1 MVQQIVR
8 LHIVQFVFM
17 VKLTNIAR
25 TELSVSSFLVRFAYA
40 LAAGM
45 IFLASLP
52 SDAHAGA
59 LSPVKIGAENDWFPY
74 SAERRGQAVGMVPEI
89 VQAAFAA
96 AGVSIEL
103 VSLPYSRC
111 MKMAES
117 DLLLGCF
124 DTLRNPLLE
133 KKYRWAAHPLLR
145 ARIDI
150 YARKDAPD
158 TPVHYDD
165 LYGKR
170 IGVTNG
176 YEYGAVFDG
185 DSAMRRDVGDS
196 DLFALRKLAA
206 GRIDYAL
213 VYTRIAAAAVREHA
227 DLRGRIK
234 SVGTLI
240 EPDIYLSFAPH
251 YPSIGQYIAAF
262 DAGMARIIRN
272 GEYARIEARWR

>member
-1 MVQQIVR
+1 MQQIVR
-8 LHIVQFVFM
+8 LHIVQFDLM
-17 VKLTNIAR
+17 ITPANIPHDGLSAPSFR
-25 TELSVSSFLVRFAYA
+25 TWIACAIATA
-40 LAAGM
+40 L
-45 IFLASLP
+45 IFLAWLS
-52 SDAHAGA
+52 SDAHAGT

-74 SAERRGQAVGMVPEI
+74 SAERDGRAVGMVPEI

-96 AGVSIEL
+96 AGVSVEL

-150 YARKDAPD
+150 YARVDAPD
-158 TPVHYDD
+158 TPVRYDD
-165 LYGKR
+165 LHGKR

-176 YEYGAVFDG
+176 YEYGAAFDG
-185 DSAMRRDVGDS
+185 DATMQRDVGDS

-206 GRIDYAL
+206 GRIDFAL
-213 VYTRIAAAAVREHA
+213 VYTRIASAALRDHA
-227 DLRGRIK
+227 DLRGKIK

-240 EPDIYLSFAPH
+240 EPEIYLSFAPR
-251 YPSIGQYIAAF
+251 YPLIERYLAAF
-262 DAGMARIIRN
+262 DDGMARIIRN

>member
-1 MVQQIVR
+1 VQQIVR
-8 LHIVQFVFM
+8 RHVVQFEFM
-17 VKLTNIAR
+17 VKLSNVPLAGFILFR
-25 TELSVSSFLVRFAYA
+25 LRGWFASAVAAILLLPA
-40 LAAGM
+40 L
-45 IFLASLP
+45 LP
-52 SDAHAGA
+52 THAHADTV
-59 LSPVKIGAENDWFPY
+59 LPVKIGAENDWFPY
-74 SAERRGQAVGMVPEI
+74 SAERDGHAIGMVPEI

-133 KKYRWAAHPLLR
+133 KRYRWAAHALLR

-150 YARKDAPD
+150 YAHGDAPD
-158 TPVHYDD
+158 TPVRYDD
-165 LYGKR
+165 LHGKL

-176 YEYGAVFDG
+176 YEYGAAFDS
-185 DSAMRRDVGDS
+185 DATMRRDVGDS

-213 VYTRIAAAAVREHA
+213 VYTRVATATLRDHA
-227 DLRGRIK
+227 DLRGKIK

-240 EPDIYLSFAPH
+240 EPDIYLSFAPQ
-251 YPSIGQYIAAF
+251 YPMVEHYIAAF
-262 DAGMARIIRN
+262 DTGMARIIKN